1 MQLMIKG
8 GFIMQYRKTQQ
19 KSLRAVVFASAATIA
34 GLTAAG
40 CSGISPG
47 AAPATSG
54 AVGASASVNAGHSDV
69 TRVAALLQVGIQRAN
84 QKDWAGAATTFQDVL
99 AINPGNVYALYNLG
113 VIDQTLGKSA
123 EAIGYYQMAIRV
135 SAKYTP
141 AMYNMAIL
149 LERPDPHQALNLYQQ
164 IVSINP
170 QASTAYLR
178 MAFVQAELGD
188 HSAAQVSYAKAIAI
202 EPSLGKYPLPAKAP
216 AKTAAAPAATPTR
229 S

>member
-1 MQLMIKG
+1 MQN
-8 GFIMQYRKTQQ
+8 RKTPPNT
-19 KSLRAVVFASAATIA
+19 LRAIVLSAVVA
-34 GLTAAG
+34 GIGLAVAG
-40 CSGISPG
+40 CAGISPG
-47 AAPATSG
+47 AANPGELA
-54 AVGASASVNAGHSDV
+54 ASVSAGTPSSVNAGHSDV

-84 QKDWAGAATTFQDVL
+84 QKDWAGATTTFQDVL

-113 VIDQTLGKSA
+113 VIDQTVGNSV
-123 EAIGYYQMAIRV
+123 EAIGYYKMALTV

-149 LERPDPHQALNLYQQ
+149 LEKSHPQQALSLYQQ

-202 EPSLGKYPLPAKAP
+202 DPSLGKYPLPSKE
-216 AKTAAAPAATPTR
+216 AAPATTAPAPTPTPTR
-229 S
+229 

>member
-1 MQLMIKG
+1 MS
-8 GFIMQYRKTQQ
+8 FYKTQPHA
-19 KSLRAVVFASAATIA
+19 LRAIALPAAVMII
-34 GLTAAG
+34 GLAAAG

-47 AAPATSG
+47 AEPATSG
-54 AVGASASVNAGHSDV
+54 ATGASASVNAGHSDV

-84 QKDWAGAATTFQDVL
+84 QKDLAGAATTFQDVL

-113 VIDQTLGKSA
+113 VIDQAVGKSA
-123 EAIGYYQMAIRV
+123 EAIGYYKMAIRV

-149 LERPDPHQALNLYQQ
+149 LERPDPQQALNLYQQ

-178 MAFVQAELGD
+178 MAFVQAEMGQ
-188 HSAAQVSYAKAIAI
+188 HSAAQVSYARAIAI
-202 EPSLGKYPLPAKAP
+202 DPSLGKYPLPAKP
-216 AKTAAAPAATPTR
+216 AAAATATPTR

>member
-1 MQLMIKG
+1 
-8 GFIMQYRKTQQ
+8 MQYRKTQQ
-19 KSLRAVVFASAATIA
+19 KSLRTVVFASAVTIV

-40 CSGISPG
+40 CAGISPG
-47 AAPATSG
+47 VAGPGELAASVSAGT
-54 AVGASASVNAGHSDV
+54 SASVNAGHSDV

-84 QKDWAGAATTFQDVL
+84 QKDWAGATTTFQDVL

-113 VIDQTLGKSA
+113 VIDQTAGNA
-123 EAIGYYQMAIRV
+123 PEAIGYYKMAIRV
-135 SAKYTP
+135 SPKYTP

-149 LERPDPHQALNLYQQ
+149 LERPDPQQALNLYQQ
-164 IVSINP
+164 IVGINP

-178 MAFVQAELGD
+178 MAFVQAGLGD

-202 EPSLGKYPLPAKAP
+202 DPSLGKYPLPAKP
-216 AKTAAAPAATPTR
+216 AATAAATPTR

>member
-1 MQLMIKG
+1 MQH
-8 GFIMQYRKTQQ
+8 RTTRQ
-19 KSLRAVVFASAATIA
+19 KPLRAVVFASAIAIA

-47 AAPATSG
+47 AEPATSG
-54 AVGASASVNAGHSDV
+54 AVGASASVNAGQSDV

-84 QKDWAGAATTFQDVL
+84 QKDWAGATTTFQDVL

-113 VIDQTLGKSA
+113 VIDQTVGNSP
-123 EAIGYYQMAIRV
+123 EAIGYYKMAIRV
-135 SAKYTP
+135 SPKYTP

-149 LERPDPHQALNLYQQ
+149 LEKPDPQRALALYQQ

-202 EPSLGKYPLPAKAP
+202 QPNLGKYPLPSNTP
-216 AKTAAAPAATPTR
+216 AKTAATPTAAPTR